1 MSAHIAFPSI
11 SGTPGLPAT
20 LDPAILQRIL
30 VDSLQFDGLV
40 VTDGLEMRGIT
51 NHYSPAEAAIMA
63 LHAGAD
69 ILLLSPDELSAMD
82 GMIKAVESG
91 RVSENRIDHSVRK
104 LLILRSEEHTSEL
117 QSRG

>member
-69 ILLLSPDELSAMD
+69 ILLLRDRKSTRLNSSHVA
-82 GMIKAVESG
+82 ISYAVFCL
-91 RVSENRIDHSVRK
+91 K
-104 LLILRSEEHTSEL
+104 KKK
-117 QSRG
+117 

>member
-1 MSAHIAFPSI
+1 MPTLSHTYERLKTVELLPFERAIDEGLRSVMSAHIAFPSI

-51 NHYSPAEAAIMA
+51 NDYSPAEAAIMA
-63 LHAGAD
+63 VHAGAD
-69 ILLLSPDELSAMD
+69 ILLLRPADL
-82 GMIKAVESG
+82 
-91 RVSENRIDHSVRK
+91 
-104 LLILRSEEHTSEL
+104 SEL
-117 QSRG
+117 YDRLQVVV